1 MDTLIRGGHVVPC
14 GGRPELPRGDI
25 LIRDG
30 AIAAVGPDL
39 AGPAGVTV
47 VEAAGHV
54 VTPGFVD
61 GHRHVWQAPLRGLGV
76 DMPMPRYFAEIL
88 GTALPSYTP
97 ADAGTATL
105 LGAVEALDAG
115 VTTVFDY
122 SNATLTPDHTDAV
135 VEAFHAAGIRAVVAH
150 TVPGA
155 DARRLASAATGRVT
169 GALAVPGGEYGDWD
183 EFVTHLRFGRELG
196 VTVAMHAGGPVVRR
210 MHDAGLLGPDVQL
223 VHLNAV
229 TADDAKLLA
238 DTATPVVVTPTVE
251 AVMGHGASPY
261 GRLVE
266 AGVHPALGVDVVINA
281 APDLFEPMRDT
292 LRTQRLAAGSPA
304 RPPAAT
310 VLAAVTT
317 DAARA
322 VGLADR
328 IGSIEVGK
336 RADLLLLDGLS
347 HLAGRAVDL
356 AGAVV
361 SCLTPS
367 NVRTVLVDGVI
378 VKRDGH
384 LLAHDLPVL
393 RTAAAVAITGT
404 DVFRCHPWNT
414 GV

>member
-1 MDTLIRGGHVVPC
+1 METWIRGGHLVPG
-14 GGRPELPRGDI
+14 GGRPELPRGDV
-25 LIRDG
+25 LVRDG
-30 AIAAVGPDL
+30 VIAAVGPDL
-39 AGPAGVTV
+39 APPVGATV

-88 GTALPSYTP
+88 GTALHSYTP
-97 ADAGTATL
+97 ADARLATL

-115 VTTVFDY
+115 VTTLFDY
-122 SNATLTPDHTDAV
+122 SNATRTPEHTDAV
-135 VEAFHAAGIRAVVAH
+135 VEGFGAAGVRAVVAH
-150 TVPGA
+150 TQPGP
-155 DARRLASAATGRVT
+155 DARRLATTAAGRVT
-169 GALAVPGGEYGDWD
+169 GALAVLGGEYGDWD
-183 EFVTHLRFGRELG
+183 EFLAHLRFGRDLG
-196 VTVAMHAGGPVVRR
+196 VMVAMHAGGPVVRR

-229 TADDAKLLA
+229 APDDAKLLA
-238 DTATPVVVTPTVE
+238 DTGTPVVVTPTVE
-251 AVMGHGASPY
+251 AVMGHGANPY

-266 AGVHPALGVDVVINA
+266 AGVHPALGADVVINS

-292 LRTQRLAAGSPA
+292 LRTARLAAGSHA
-304 RPPAAT
+304 VPPAADL
-310 VLAAVTT
+310 LAAVTT

-328 IGSIEVGK
+328 IGSVEVGR
-336 RADLLLLDGLS
+336 RADLLLLDGLP
-347 HLAGRAVDL
+347 HLAGHGPV

-384 LLAHDLPVL
+384 LVSHDLPQL
-393 RTAAAVAITGT
+393 RAEAARIA
-404 DVFRCHPWNT
+404 RR
-414 GV
+414 